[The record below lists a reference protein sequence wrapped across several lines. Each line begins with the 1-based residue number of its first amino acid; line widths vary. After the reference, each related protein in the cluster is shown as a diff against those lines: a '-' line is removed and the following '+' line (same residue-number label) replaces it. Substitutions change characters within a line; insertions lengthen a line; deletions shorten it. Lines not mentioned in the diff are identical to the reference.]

1 MKLTLRGENAREK
14 IMVVFRIKSDWLRK
28 CRDIFLTNHESQ
40 KIPNNPKSIINNN
53 NNLIFILRKIHVN
66 MIKCALHE
74 STIDT
79 SLKTNQ
85 NSALSLTR
93 KLKKKKKNETLYH
106 SCAYTC
112 FMLRRF
118 LKVDMSSKYE
128 VGVT

>member
-1 MKLTLRGENAREK
+1 MKLDLRGEHAREQVT
-14 IMVVFRIKSDWLRK
+14 VVFRNTSDWLRK
-28 CRDIFLTNHESQ
+28 WRDIFLTNHKSQ
-40 KIPNNPKSIINNN
+40 KIPNNPK
-53 NNLIFILRKIHVN
+53 
-66 MIKCALHE
+66 